1 MSEISVELF
10 DSRKNILSINLNGI
24 VQSIT
29 IDMIKSIWQG
39 VSDDELEYIEYVDA
53 EVCDNLVSC
62 CITVASGQGGI
73 VFVWDVTKKQFVHYS
88 NGEFAVKVK
97 VYNQHIYILREIS
110 YWGVKAHLRLDV
122 CPLGIKSMDESGVE
136 IPLDDEM
143 KFKLADNGDNYFIDL
158 CDGSPMVRISHE

>member
-1 MSEISVELF
+1 MSEISVELY
-10 DSRKNILSINLNGI
+10 DSGENILNIHANGI

-29 IDMIKSIWQG
+29 IDMIKSIWRG

-53 EVCDNLVSC
+53 EVFDNLVSC

-110 YWGVKAHLRLDV
+110 YWGVKAHLRLDI
-122 CPLGIKSMDESGVE
+122 CPLGIKSMDESGLE

>member
-10 DSRKNILSINLNGI
+10 DSRKNILSINANGI

-29 IDMIKSIWQG
+29 IDMIKSIWRG

-53 EVCDNLVSC
+53 EVFDNLVSC

-88 NGEFAVKVK
+88 NGEFAVKVR
-97 VYNQHIYILREIS
+97 VYNQHVYILREIS

-143 KFKLADNGDNYFIDL
+143 KFKLADNVESYFIDL
-158 CDGSPMVRISHE
+158 CDGTPMVRISHE

>member
-29 IDMIKSIWQG
+29 IDMIKSIWRG

-53 EVCDNLVSC
+53 EVFDNLVSC

-88 NGEFAVKVK
+88 NGEFAVKVR
-97 VYNQHIYILREIS
+97 VYNQHVYILREIS
-110 YWGVKAHLRLDV
+110 YWGVKAHLRLDI
-122 CPLGIKSMDESGVE
+122 CPLGIKSMDESGLE
-136 IPLDDEM
+136 IPLDNEM
-143 KFKLADNGDNYFIDL
+143 KFKLADNDESYFIDL

>member
-53 EVCDNLVSC
+53 EVFDNLVSC

-88 NGEFAVKVK
+88 NGEFAVKVR
-97 VYNQHIYILREIS
+97 VYNQHVYILREIS
-110 YWGVKAHLRLDV
+110 YWGVKAHLRLDI
-122 CPLGIKSMDESGVE
+122 CPLGIKSMDESGLE
-136 IPLDDEM
+136 IPLDNEM
-143 KFKLADNGDNYFIDL
+143 KFKLADNDESYFIDL